1 MEIYLENEQ
10 KKSSRIFWL
19 LSLRSL
25 VFLLLLSIVLFILKN
40 PYLVLPPF
48 LAYSLL
54 TLGFFALF
62 LSRIRLPI
70 PFLLDATVALQIV
83 CELYLE
89 SVIVHSTGGQ
99 ASEFL
104 LLFLITIVSAS
115 LIYHLS
121 GTVLV
126 ATAASFFCSWALLS
140 EGRQFSFPSSKE
152 FFLTVNNLDEA
163 SFYKLFL
170 FFCSFYLVA
179 FISGYLAQRLK
190 REGEKLVSASAELD
204 RVKMDTD
211 DILRHL
217 SSGLLSV
224 DNLGNIIYFNK
235 AAEEILGYNE
245 KDIRDKK
252 FTDVFFVRMPE
263 FAEKL
268 SETLESEKMH
278 SRHELSV
285 TSLKGKKFP
294 IGMSTSILIDKDGSK
309 RGLIAIFQDLTGAKK
324 IEEQMRIKD
333 RLAAVGELSA
343 GIAHEI
349 RNPLASIS
357 GSVEVLK
364 GELKLAGENQ
374 KLMELILKE
383 SSRLNSILKEF
394 LQYAKIK
401 RTSLSKV
408 DLVFIINEAVEIVKK
423 HPSFREGIKI
433 EKEFEEKHLWV
444 WGEENQIKQ
453 LFLNLLVNG
462 LEAMEEKG
470 ERLALVRKSLKQIK
484 EFYFEDE
491 IDEEERDWI
500 PIAVIDNGKG
510 MNKDQKEKLFWPF
523 YSSKKNGTGLGL
535 PIVQRLVNNL
545 GGKIEFTSEVGKGSA
560 FVVYFKKHKL
570 EKETDKVYQTA

>member
-1 MEIYLENEQ
+1 VEG
-10 KKSSRIFWL
+10 
-19 LSLRSL
+19 
-25 VFLLLLSIVLFILKN
+25 
-40 PYLVLPPF
+40 
-48 LAYSLL
+48 A
-54 TLGFFALF
+54 
-62 LSRIRLPI
+62 
-70 PFLLDATVALQIV
+70 
-83 CELYLE
+83 
-89 SVIVHSTGGQ
+89 IVHSTGGQ

-104 LLFLITIVSAS
+104 LLFLITIVSTS

-126 ATAASFFCSWALLS
+126 ATLASFFYSWALLS
-140 EGRQFSFPSSKE
+140 PGGKFSFLSLKE
-152 FFLTVNNLDEA
+152 VFLNLDKLDEA

-179 FISGYLAQRLK
+179 FISGFLAQRLK
-190 REGEKLVSASAELD
+190 KEGEKLISTSAELD

-224 DNLGNIIYFNK
+224 DNLGNVIYFNK
-235 AAEEILGYNE
+235 AAEEILSYEEEEIKG
-245 KDIRDKK
+245 KK
-252 FTDVFFVRMPE
+252 FSEVFFDRMPE

-268 SETLESEKMH
+268 SEALESERMH
-278 SRHELSV
+278 SRHELWIS
-285 TSLKGKKFP
+285 SLTKRKFP

-309 RGLIAIFQDLTGAKK
+309 RGLITIFQDLSGVKK

-364 GELKLAGENQ
+364 GELKLSEENQ

-383 SSRLNSILKEF
+383 SSRLNSILNEF

-401 RTSLSKV
+401 KTSLSKV
-408 DLVFIINEAVEIVKK
+408 ELKSILDEGIEIVKK
-423 HPSFREGIKI
+423 HPCFRKGIKI
-433 EKEFEEKHLWV
+433 EKELPEEELWV

-453 LFLNLLVNG
+453 LLLNLYVNAM
-462 LEAMEEKG
+462 EAMEEKG
-470 ERLALVRKSLKQIK
+470 DKIVIAKKSLRNIK
-484 EFYFEDE
+484 EFYFKNET
-491 IDEEERDWI
+491 DEEEDWI

-523 YSSKKNGTGLGL
+523 YSSKKNGAGLGL
-535 PIVQRLVNNL
+535 PIVQRLVNSL
-545 GGKIEFTSEVGKGSA
+545 GGKLEFTSDLGKGSA
-560 FVVYFKKHKL
+560 FVVYFKKFKV
-570 EKETDKVYQTA
+570 EKEKHIPIL